1 MIISFDDLYIDKQNG
16 LDKLFYLKGNYPR
29 LKVNIFVVPGRSN
42 PDWLNCLKQ
51 DWIVFGMHGWDHK
64 RGELIEKCMLDQWV
78 EDNGNKL
85 YKSPWY
91 DEIPENLDTLNNN
104 GFTLV
109 TYPEKKNHPVKQVV
123 LGKDDFRGHVWK
135 PEDWER
141 LEEVLKTNPNCELL

>member
-16 LDKLFYLKGNYPR
+16 LDKLFYLKGAYPR
-29 LKVNIFVVPGRSN
+29 LNVNIFVVPGRSN
-42 PDWLNCLKQ
+42 PDWLNYLKQ
-51 DWIVFGMHGWDHK
+51 DWISFGMHGWDHK

-78 EDNGNKL
+78 EDNGTKL

-91 DEIPENLDTLNNN
+91 DEIPENLDTLYNN

-109 TYPEKKNHPVKQVV
+109 TYPEKKSHPVKQIV
-123 LGKDDFRGHVWK
+123 LSKDDFRGHVWID
-135 PEDWER
+135 EDWDR